1 MWLTG
6 LTQQRRY
13 IVTVRR
19 GVAEVTKGE
28 AIYGTP
34 EPIGTF
40 VADENTFRR
49 IMLQL
54 KSPAKAIMNGD
65 VKVEGDQL
73 RFLQF
78 VQRFERGA

>member
-1 MWLTG
+1 M
-6 LTQQRRY
+6 
-13 IVTVRR
+13 
-19 GVAEVTKGE
+19 AEVTKGE